1 MLYYHLN
8 GIFYFLINH
17 TVNEFG
23 VSNGTNKESP
33 DSLVIH
39 TRDIEQTDTIPI
51 DIEESDVEEQSDTM
65 WEAKKK
71 CDSKKFDDATE
82 TTDAKETSTNEDGS
96 VGTRDS
102 NYGGGAIGTTYGTI
116 SGTP

>member
-1 MLYYHLN
+1 MCINLN
-8 GIFYFLINH
+8 VILPFEWNILFSDNH

-39 TRDIEQTDTIPI
+39 TREIEQTDTILI

-71 CDSKKFDDATE
+71 CDSKKFGDAT
-82 TTDAKETSTNEDGS
+82 
-96 VGTRDS
+96 RQ
-102 NYGGGAIGTTYGTI
+102 
-116 SGTP
+116 